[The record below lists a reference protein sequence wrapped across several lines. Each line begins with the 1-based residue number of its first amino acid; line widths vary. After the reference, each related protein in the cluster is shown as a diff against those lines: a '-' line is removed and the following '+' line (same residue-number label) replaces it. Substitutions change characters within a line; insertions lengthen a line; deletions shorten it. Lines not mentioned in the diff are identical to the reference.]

1 MSFVS
6 PRSTLTRFLPNPVH
20 RCSASRESTSSPDGC
35 PKSAETDD
43 LSAGSALSSRRCTL
57 WLELGTVLSELSVD
71 AVEELEE
78 TAKLFMILRGAGYR
92 TLMEKQIQNTAR

>member
-1 MSFVS
+1 LSVS
-6 PRSTLTRFLPNPVH
+6 AIP
-20 RCSASRESTSSPDGC
+20 
-35 PKSAETDD
+35 
-43 LSAGSALSSRRCTL
+43 
-57 WLELGTVLSELSVD
+57 VLSELSVD

>member
-1 MSFVS
+1 
-6 PRSTLTRFLPNPVH
+6 
-20 RCSASRESTSSPDGC
+20 
-35 PKSAETDD
+35 
-43 LSAGSALSSRRCTL
+43 L

-78 TAKLFMILRGAGYR
+78 TAKLFMILRCAGYR

>member
-1 MSFVS
+1 MFKN
-6 PRSTLTRFLPNPVH
+6 T
-20 RCSASRESTSSPDGC
+20 
-35 PKSAETDD
+35 ETGD
-43 LSAGSALSSRRCTL
+43 LSAGNASSSRRCTL

-78 TAKLFMILRGAGYR
+78 TAKLFMILRCAGYR